1 MKNTLI
7 CKIVALAV
15 AVSLSATSAL
25 AGGSDAFNRVRTSE
39 RTGLY

>member
-7 CKIVALAV
+7 CKIVALDV
-15 AVSLSATSAL
+15 AVSLSATLAL
-25 AGGSDAFNRVRTSE
+25 AGGSDAFNVRTSE